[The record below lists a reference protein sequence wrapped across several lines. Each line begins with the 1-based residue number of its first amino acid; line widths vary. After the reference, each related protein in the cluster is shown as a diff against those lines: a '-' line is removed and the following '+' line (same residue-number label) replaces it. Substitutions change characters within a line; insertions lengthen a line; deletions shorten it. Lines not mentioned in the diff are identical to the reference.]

1 MRLRYWFINYP
12 YCRLRRAGGRGCVN
26 CALRLWCPLPNQP
39 PSAAV
44 FLKQVTGIRCT
55 LELLKNQL
63 SFDWHRRCVASGW
76 TVYDQKKKKIP
87 KYLVLPHRFP
97 VLICNPSHPTLNR
110 GRGSPGRWV
119 CFPVREPKAFWEAAF
134 LPSFSFGGNCWLVAA
149 PQWMGQVVKAETIA
163 HSHSHLP
170 NSYEDGVGLFRS
182 TIHQLQPIGFTPFTV
197 TVELMMAFH
206 MGLSFKCI

>member
-1 MRLRYWFINYP
+1 MHTWTLKKISS
-12 YCRLRRAGGRGCVN
+12 
-26 CALRLWCPLPNQP
+26 PL
-39 PSAAV
+39 
-44 FLKQVTGIRCT
+44 TGIVDV
-55 LELLKNQL
+55 LLQAGQ
-63 SFDWHRRCVASGW
+63 FM
-76 TVYDQKKKKIP
+76 TKKKKIP

-163 HSHSHLP
+163 HSHICLILMKTEWVYSGARFTSSSQLVLLHL
-170 NSYEDGVGLFRS
+170 
-182 TIHQLQPIGFTPFTV
+182 
-197 TVELMMAFH
+197 
-206 MGLSFKCI
+206 LSL

>member
-76 TVYDQKKKKIP
+76 TVYDQKKKKKSPNTWCYHIVFQCSYLTHPIP
-87 KYLVLPHRFP
+87 RWTVAVAHQADESVSQWRSPRHFGKLPF
-97 VLICNPSHPTLNR
+97 SHPSLSVGIADWWLPLSGW
-110 GRGSPGRWV
+110 GRLLRQKP
-119 CFPVREPKAFWEAAF
+119 
-134 LPSFSFGGNCWLVAA
+134 
-149 PQWMGQVVKAETIA
+149 
-163 HSHSHLP
+163 
-170 NSYEDGVGLFRS
+170 
-182 TIHQLQPIGFTPFTV
+182 
-197 TVELMMAFH
+197 
-206 MGLSFKCI
+206 